1 MKKVMTITPKPE
13 QERVLTA
20 AIEAG
25 LIKSADD
32 AFDIAVETLQA
43 RLAVAG
49 KSETAEQ
56 WIRRFHAWTDSH
68 AGQTVVL
75 SDEAMSRESIYGDRG
90 L

>member
-1 MKKVMTITPKPE
+1 MTITPKPE

-20 AIEAG
+20 TMEAG

-32 AFDIAVETLQA
+32 ALDIAVETLEA
-43 RLAVAG
+43 RLAVDG
-49 KSETAEQ
+49 KSGTVEE

-75 SDEAMSRESIYGDRG
+75 SDEAMSRQSIYGDRA